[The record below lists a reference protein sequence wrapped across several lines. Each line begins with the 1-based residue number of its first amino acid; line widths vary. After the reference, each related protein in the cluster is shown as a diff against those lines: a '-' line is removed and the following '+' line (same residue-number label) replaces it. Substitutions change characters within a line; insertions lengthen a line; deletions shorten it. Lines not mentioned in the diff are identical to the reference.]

1 MKQFA
6 DNDRIS
12 IWTMMRMIM
21 SMMLRVMM
29 VLQRTITMTTDTTI
43 HGVFGVGLIT
53 IERHKI
59 GHSTLLA
66 TGEHWDIQYFRCSKS
81 GL

>member
-1 MKQFA
+1 
-6 DNDRIS
+6 
-12 IWTMMRMIM
+12 M

-66 TGEHWDIQYFRCSKS
+66 TGEHRDTNILGVPNQGCKNTFGMK
-81 GL
+81 